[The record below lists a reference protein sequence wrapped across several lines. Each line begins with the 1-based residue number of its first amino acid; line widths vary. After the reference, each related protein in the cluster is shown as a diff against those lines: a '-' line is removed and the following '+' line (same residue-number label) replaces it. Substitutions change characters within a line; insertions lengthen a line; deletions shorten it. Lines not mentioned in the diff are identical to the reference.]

1 MVKRF
6 LLIAAAAL
14 ALSIVA
20 FGAYTTFGHKGDAEA
35 ARLIHCSAVSPSPPE
50 ATITCVGKIIV
61 LIPFPPY
68 RITKDFTLVV
78 QAIDNPP
85 QGPSFGDVI
94 TSCTIDLGRPGDP
107 APIHIGPCP

>member
-6 LLIAAAAL
+6 VLIATAAL
-14 ALSIVA
+14 ALSLVA
-20 FGAYTTFGHKGDAEA
+20 FGAYTTFGQRGHTEA
-35 ARLIHCSAVSPSPPE
+35 ARLINCTASEPIPPD
-50 ATITCVGKIIV
+50 ATITCVGKII
-61 LIPFPPY
+61 IITPFGHKT
-68 RITKDFTLVV
+68 IDFTLVV